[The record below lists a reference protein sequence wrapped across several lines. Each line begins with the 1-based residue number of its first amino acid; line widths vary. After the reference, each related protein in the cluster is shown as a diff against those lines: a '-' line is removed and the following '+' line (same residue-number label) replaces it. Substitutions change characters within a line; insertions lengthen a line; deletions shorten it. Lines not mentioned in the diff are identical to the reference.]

1 MFSKKISALIAVLL
15 VSAFV
20 LTGCKNKANTSS
32 DSSSTDV
39 NSKPTV
45 SSDDSHS
52 EPDTPDVSSNTS
64 TVNSK
69 PNNNNNVSSQP
80 HLHAYKITVFPAT
93 CTEDGYT
100 LYKCSCGRWYTE
112 KGKAKTGHKW
122 KEWAVAVMPTAS
134 TEGKEERVCEV
145 CGEKETR
152 TLEKTTLATP
162 AELSAELLELINGA
176 RTEKNFEK
184 LQLVTDGA
192 LAKIAEYLANGDT
205 ENYNAELELLK
216 PEYADIKLS
225 GYTDG
230 KEAFAAL
237 TEKSEYQNGV
247 LSDKYKFV
255 SMYITL
261 TDGKYDIVL
270 FFADR
275 SAPAE

>member
-32 DSSSTDV
+32 ESSSTDV

-45 SSDDSHS
+45 SSDDSHT

-69 PNNNNNVSSQP
+69 PNNNNISSQP
-80 HLHAYKITVFPAT
+80 HLHAYKITVVPPT

-122 KEWAVAVMPTAS
+122 KEWAVTVMPTAS
-134 TEGKEERVCEV
+134 TEGTEERVCEV

-152 TLEKTTLATP
+152 TVEKAELAKP
-162 AELSAELLELINGA
+162 AELSVELLELINGA

-225 GYTDG
+225 GYTDA
-230 KEAFAAL
+230 KEAFASL